1 MTKVWHVWPVLVLL
15 ILTGP
20 LAQAQNRNDAVAER
34 AETLIEAERYSEA
47 RDLLIEPARNNNA
60 LAQALL
66 ARLYERG
73 WGVPQDFTQ
82 AARLNRAAASTG
94 NPMALNALARAH
106 AEGLG
111 VEQDRE
117 RAMLLFAQA
126 AQSGEPRYQS
136 DFAVALETGLGSEG
150 DPAQAVT
157 WYERAAEQGYVPAV
171 TSLGVLYLEGSGVD
185 RDPAMAMALFE
196 QAAAEGD
203 PRAQNNLGLIF
214 VRGEDVERDYD
225 RAFVLFQSAA
235 DQGLQAGLN
244 NLSVMYENGFGV
256 AVDEARSRELLA
268 EGRRVGGLSLQS
280 RLQEIGIPFD
290 QRIVPADW
298 TRAPQPSERIAANNG
313 DPVSLYRMA
322 WRELHGYGVR
332 QDIPSGIAKLEIL
345 AGQGLSS
352 ARLLLGLIHANGLG
366 VPQDFAESYVWLSL
380 AAHAGSPIAP
390 GIRDELAMQ
399 LPPAVV
405 AQSQARVQS
414 YLAERNG
421 EVSP

>member
-15 ILTGP
+15 ILTAP

-34 AETLIEAERYSEA
+34 AESLIEAERYSEA
-47 RDLLIEPARNNNA
+47 RDLLLEQARNNNA

-82 AARLNRAAASTG
+82 AATLNRAAASTG

-136 DFAVALETGLGSEG
+136 DFAVALETGLGGEG

-157 WYERAAEQGYVPAV
+157 WYERAAEQGYVQAV
-171 TSLGVLYLEGSGVD
+171 PSLGVLYLEGSGVD
-185 RDPAMAMALFE
+185 RAPAAEGVIVIDGLLFE

-203 PRAQNNLGLIF
+203 PRAQNNLGLMF

-225 RAFVLFQSAA
+225 RAFILFQSAA

-290 QRIVPADW
+290 QRIVPDDW

-332 QDIPSGIAKLEIL
+332 QDIPSGIAKLETL

-366 VPQDFAESYVWLSL
+366 VPQDFAEAYVWLSL
-380 AAHAGSPIAP
+380 AAHAGSPLAP
-390 GIRDELAMQ
+390 GIRDELALQ
-399 LPPAVV
+399 LPPVIV
-405 AQSQARVQS
+405 AESQARVQA
-414 YLAERNG
+414 YLTTE
-421 EVSP
+421 